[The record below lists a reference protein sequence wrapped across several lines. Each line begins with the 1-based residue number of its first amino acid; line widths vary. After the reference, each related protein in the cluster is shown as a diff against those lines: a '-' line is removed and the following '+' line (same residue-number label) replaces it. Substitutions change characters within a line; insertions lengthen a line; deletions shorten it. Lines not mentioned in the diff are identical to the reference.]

1 MTLGEMREDLARRL
15 FAAFLSFEMGYKS
28 GMDLSLKTVREMR
41 EMGEPMDQS
50 WLDLADLAIAAVTSR
65 EGRT

>member
-28 GMDLSLKTVREMR
+28 GMDLSLKTVREM
-41 EMGEPMDQS
+41 GEPMDQS